1 VDLCS
6 ALSELHRKGIIHRD
20 LKADNLLVAGV
31 AEGGGCA
38 ERILLSD
45 FGLARSVPED
55 GSQMFECCGSPA
67 YAAPEILCGSGYS
80 GTASDMWSVG
90 VLVYML
96 LCGYPPFYADD
107 AAALHAAVLG
117 GRFSMA
123 AAEWDAISAEAKH
136 LPTSDEA
143 GRPTHRRRR
152 PHPPLATAPC
162 YTMHASARH
171 DDLGCR
177 RGCGAR
183 RRRRP
188 RRCPAAAVR
197 LSLSYRRC
205 AARHLF
211 FRRGRAVR
219 SMQPASFPCNRGV
232 CQCHARAAAA
242 ALGLAALV
250 TLVPHIT
257 HLARLRLPHE
267 AGVPSHPRRGRHRS
281 RQWRG
286 RR

>member
-1 VDLCS
+1 MAEDFYAFGDMLGEGATATVHRASQRQPGRASACGAGDDDAIPIPSTVAIKTIKKSNELYSAEDVEREVSCMRAVSGHQNVVRLHEVFHSEGAVQLVLDVAVGGELFDVLCARGSFSEAQAKAAVVDLCS

-107 AAALHAAVLG
+107 AAALHAGVL
-117 GRFSMA
+117 R
-123 AAEWDAISAEAKH
+123 D
-136 LPTSDEA
+136 
-143 GRPTHRRRR
+143 
-152 PHPPLATAPC
+152 
-162 YTMHASARH
+162 H
-171 DDLGCR
+171 DG
-177 RGCGAR
+177 
-183 RRRRP
+183 P
-188 RRCPAAAVR
+188 RC
-197 LSLSYRRC
+197 
-205 AARHLF
+205 
-211 FRRGRAVR
+211 
-219 SMQPASFPCNRGV
+219 
-232 CQCHARAAAA
+232 
-242 ALGLAALV
+242 
-250 TLVPHIT
+250 
-257 HLARLRLPHE
+257 
-267 AGVPSHPRRGRHRS
+267 
-281 RQWRG
+281 
-286 RR
+286 